1 MNDEILAEVNYGI
14 AWAKMMNSRGHSRRN
29 KAPIFLTQ
37 RQARHVLK
45 LLKADKKMNPQ
56 KAEKINASRITTK

>member
-29 KAPIFLTQ
+29 KAPIFFNT
-37 RQARHVLK
+37 
-45 LLKADKKMNPQ
+45 
-56 KAEKINASRITTK
+56 EASETRVEIA